1 MTLVAC
7 GLLALGV
14 LAYMISPMLDGSA
27 RRPGIVRS
35 AGSRRDDLL
44 KKKDFIYS
52 SIRELNIDYN
62 MGKLA
67 AEDHEALRQEY
78 MKEASD
84 VLDELDRTAVSDLPV
99 EDQIEEA
106 VRAVREIRHR
116 RDPASEEVAAVD
128 DESVEEKY
136 ARDEAAGD
144 EAAGHEVAEDLAAEV
159 APVKNVRSAEVAPVE
174 VTPAEDARPAPAVRI
189 QECRIC
195 RTVNEHSARF
205 CIECGASLKIITCA
219 GCGAENP
226 ASARFCAQ
234 CGGKLTHAEVN

>member
-14 LAYMISPMLDGSA
+14 LAYMISPMLDGSV
-27 RRPGIVRS
+27 RRPRISRS
-35 AGSRRDDLL
+35 AWSRRDELL

-67 AEDHEALRQEY
+67 AEDHQALRQEY

-99 EDQIEEA
+99 EEQIEEA
-106 VRAVREIRHR
+106 VREIRQR
-116 RDPASEEVAAVD
+116 RDPASGEAAAAD
-128 DESVEEKY
+128 DETVP
-136 ARDEAAGD
+136 
-144 EAAGHEVAEDLAAEV
+144 AETVPAETV
-159 APVKNVRSAEVAPVE
+159 
-174 VTPAEDARPAPAVRI
+174 PAEDARPVPSARV

-195 RTVNEHSARF
+195 RTVNEQSARF
-205 CIECGASLKIITCA
+205 CIGCGASLKTINCA

-234 CGGKLTHAEVN
+234 CGGKLT

>member
-14 LAYMISPMLDGSA
+14 LAYMISPMLDRSV
-27 RRPGIVRS
+27 RRPGIARS
-35 AGSRRDDLL
+35 ARSRRDDLL

-99 EDQIEEA
+99 EEQIEEA
-106 VRAVREIRHR
+106 VREIRQR
-116 RDPASEEVAAVD
+116 RDPSSGEALTVDDEAAEEKSAEDEAAVD
-128 DESVEEKY
+128 
-136 ARDEAAGD
+136 EAVVDA
-144 EAAGHEVAEDLAAEV
+144 
-159 APVKNVRSAEVAPVE
+159 
-174 VTPAEDARPAPAVRI
+174 PAEDAPAEDAPAEEARPAPAARV
-189 QECRIC
+189 QECGIC
-195 RTVNEHSARF
+195 RTVNDPSANY
-205 CIECGASLKIITCA
+205 CIGCGASLKTITCA

-234 CGGKLTHAEVN
+234 CGGKLS

>member
-14 LAYMISPMLDGSA
+14 LAYMISPMLDRSV
-27 RRPGIVRS
+27 RRPGIARS
-35 AGSRRDDLL
+35 ARSRRDDLL

-67 AEDHEALRQEY
+67 AEDHDALRQEY

-99 EDQIEEA
+99 EEQIEK
-106 VRAVREIRHR
+106 AVREMRQR
-116 RDPASEEVAAVD
+116 RDPASGEPALAQDDAAEEKDAEDRTDGDPAAESAPAVD
-128 DESVEEKY
+128 ASAE
-136 ARDEAAGD
+136 DEAAED
-144 EAAGHEVAEDLAAEV
+144 EA
-159 APVKNVRSAEVAPVE
+159 
-174 VTPAEDARPAPAVRI
+174 AEDARPVPAASV

-195 RTVNEHSARF
+195 RTVNEQSARF
-205 CIECGASLKIITCA
+205 CIECGASLKSITCA

-234 CGGKLTHAEVN
+234 CGGKLT